1 MRELAVLG
9 FVPLNGVMQAPGSAD
24 EDTSGG
30 FEQGGWATPYWE
42 GVMGH
47 VLQTA
52 MADPY
57 DIVLGRKT
65 YDLFAGHWPTVTGS
79 PAAERLNSSVKHV
92 LTSSPLTTHWEHAHA
107 LTGDL
112 VEEVLR
118 LKSQDG
124 PLLQVHG
131 SGRLVQALHAH
142 GLIDEYRLWTFPV
155 VVGEGKRLF
164 GDTHG
169 AQALQLTNVVGL
181 DNGVVSQTY
190 RRTA

>member
-9 FVPLNGVMQAPGSAD
+9 FVTLNGVMQAPGSAD

-65 YDLFAGHWPTVTGS
+65 YDLFAGHWPTVTGWRTR
-79 PAAERLNSSVKHV
+79 ARN
-92 LTSSPLTTHWEHAHA
+92 
-107 LTGDL
+107 
-112 VEEVLR
+112 
-118 LKSQDG
+118 
-124 PLLQVHG
+124 
-131 SGRLVQALHAH
+131 
-142 GLIDEYRLWTFPV
+142 
-155 VVGEGKRLF
+155 
-164 GDTHG
+164 
-169 AQALQLTNVVGL
+169 
-181 DNGVVSQTY
+181 
-190 RRTA
+190 RRSRR